1 MDLTTQ
7 VKLLLVAKA
16 LVEVAGVALVGQGL
30 VALFAGA
37 NRDKNIVYGIFRIIT
52 LPAVKL
58 ARLLTP
64 ARYVRDTHLPLVAFF
79 ICFWLWVV
87 LVLSVAYVCGS
98 AGLSVAQCTGKT
110 G

>member
-1 MDLTTQ
+1 MDLATQ
-7 VKLLLVAKA
+7 IKLLLIAKA
-16 LVEVAGVALVGQGL
+16 LIEVAGVALIGQGM

-37 NRDKNIVYGIFRIIT
+37 NRDKNIVYGIFRIVT

-64 ARYVRDTHLPLVAFF
+64 VRYVRDAHLPLVAFF
-79 ICFWLWVV
+79 LCFWIWVSIV
-87 LVLSVAYVCGS
+87 LAVAYLCGS
-98 AGLSVAQCTGKT
+98 AGLTVSQCTGKT